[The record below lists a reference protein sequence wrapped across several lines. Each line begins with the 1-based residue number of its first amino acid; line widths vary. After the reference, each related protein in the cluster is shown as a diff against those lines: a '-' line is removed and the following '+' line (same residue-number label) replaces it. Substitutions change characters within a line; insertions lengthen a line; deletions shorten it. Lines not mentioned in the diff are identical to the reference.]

1 MANDKDKEG
10 VNPAPISK
18 KVTNQNGCKEDTLNL
33 SKNRCGVKVIPS
45 KKDNFS
51 EWYTAVVLKSELA
64 DYAPVRGCMVI
75 RPYGYKLW
83 ELMQSLLD
91 KKFKDTGHQ
100 NAYFPLF
107 IPESFLKKEAEHVK
121 GFSPQVAWV
130 TRGGEEDLAERLAI
144 RPTSEAIICSMYAKW
159 VKSYR
164 DLPVLINQWCNI
176 VRWEKT
182 TRLFLRTVEFLWQ
195 EGHTLHRTPQEADE
209 EATKML
215 NVYVDFVQN
224 EMAIPIL
231 WGRKPESEKFPGAL
245 HTYTTEALMPDG
257 QALQAGTSHNLGQF
271 FSKAFDIKYLDDD
284 NTEKYPWGTSWG
296 CTTRLIGA
304 LIMTHG
310 DDKGLRL
317 PPRIAPIQAVIVPI
331 LFGKDDEKVIAKA
344 KEIYASTSKDYRVYL
359 DDRLEYTPGWKFN
372 DWEMRGVPL
381 RIEIG
386 PKDIQKEQV
395 VFVPRDGSGKRFI
408 KESELN
414 DETNKILKDIQKNL
428 FDSAKKFLLNNISEA
443 KNIEEFNKKLQEKP
457 GFIKILWC
465 GSQECENELIDKTK
479 TTPRCI
485 PLDEKGNGKCIVCGK
500 ETETIIYYARAY

>member
-1 MANDKDKEG
+1 MADKKEF
-10 VNPAPISK
+10 V
-18 KVTNQNGCKEDTLNL
+18 KE
-33 SKNRCGVKVIPS
+33 IPS
-45 KKDNFS
+45 KQDSFS
-51 EWYTAVVLKSELA
+51 EWYTAVILKAELA

-75 RPYGYKLW
+75 RPYGYRIW

-91 KKFKDTGHQ
+91 KRFKATGHQ
-100 NAYFPLF
+100 NAYFPIF
-107 IPESFLKKEAEHVK
+107 IPESFLQKEAEHVK

-130 TRGGEEDLAERLAI
+130 TKGGDEELTERLAI

-164 DLPVLINQWCNI
+164 DLPILINQWCNI

-182 TRLFLRTVEFLWQ
+182 TRLFLRTTEFLWQ
-195 EGHTLHRTPQEADE
+195 EGHTLHRTKE
-209 EATKML
+209 EAEAEAIKML

-224 EMAIPIL
+224 DMAIPLIY
-231 WGRKPESEKFPGAL
+231 GRKPESEKFPGAL
-245 HTYTTEALMPDG
+245 HTYTIEALMPDG

-271 FSKAFDIKYLDDD
+271 FSKAFDIKYLDED
-284 NTEKYPWGTSWG
+284 NIEKYPWGTSWG

-317 PPRIAPIQAVIVPI
+317 PPRIAPIQIVIVPI
-331 LFGKDDEKVIAKA
+331 LFGKSDEKVLVKT
-344 KEIYASTSKDYRVYL
+344 KEIYDNLKNDYRVYL

-386 PKDIQKEQV
+386 PKDIEKEQLV
-395 VFVPRDGSGKRFI
+395 LVPRDETGKRAIRLSEI
-408 KESELN
+408 KENIETILN
-414 DETNKILKDIQKNL
+414 QVQQNL
-428 FDSAKKFLLNNISEA
+428 FTSAQQRLFENISEA
-443 KNIEEFNKKLQEKP
+443 YTIEEFNDKISEKP
-457 GFIKILWC
+457 GFVKVFWC
-465 GSQECENELIDKTK
+465 EKQQCENEIIDKTK

-485 PLDEKGNGKCIVCGK
+485 PLNEKHKGKCIICGK

>member
-1 MANDKDKEG
+1 MVNDKED
-10 VNPAPISK
+10 VNPVPIYK
-18 KVTNQNGCKEDTLNL
+18 GAMKNNNRMNNTPNPD
-33 SKNRCGVKVIPS
+33 KNRCGVKEIPS

-51 EWYTAVVLKSELA
+51 EWYTAVVLKAELA

-75 RPYGYKLW
+75 RPYGYQIW

-91 KKFKDTGHQ
+91 KKFKDTGHK

-107 IPESFLKKEAEHVK
+107 IPEGFLKKEAKHVK

-130 TRGGEEDLAERLAI
+130 TRGGDEDLTERLAI
-144 RPTSEAIICSMYAKW
+144 RPTSEAIICSMYSKW

-164 DLPVLINQWCNI
+164 DLPILINQWCNI

-182 TRLFLRTVEFLWQ
+182 TRLFLRTTEFLWQ
-195 EGHTLHRTPQEADE
+195 EGHTLHRTKEEADR
-209 EATKML
+209 EAIQML
-215 NVYVDFVQN
+215 NVYVDFVEN
-224 EMAIPIL
+224 DMAIPLIY
-231 WGRKPESEKFPGAL
+231 GRKTESEKFPGAL
-245 HTYTTEALMPDG
+245 HTYSIEALMPDG

-296 CTTRLIGA
+296 LTTRMIGA

-317 PPRIAPIQAVIVPI
+317 PPRIAPIQVVIVPI
-331 LFGKDDEKVIAKA
+331 LFGKDDEKVLSKA
-344 KEIYASTSKDYRVYL
+344 KEIYESIYKDYRVYL

-395 VFVPRDGSGKRFI
+395 VFVPRDGSGKKNI
-408 KESELN
+408 KELELKTSVDN
-414 DETNKILKDIQKNL
+414 ILKDIQINL
-428 FDSAKKFLLNNISEA
+428 FKSAQKWLLENISEA
-443 KNIEEFNKKLQEKP
+443 KSIEEFNKKLQAKP
-457 GFIKILWC
+457 GFIKVFWC
-465 GSQECENELIDKTK
+465 ESQQCENELIDKTK

-485 PLDEKGNGKCIVCGK
+485 PLGEKGKGKCIVCGK
-500 ETETIIYYARAY
+500 ETETVIYYARAY

>member
-1 MANDKDKEG
+1 MSNNEKSKEF
-10 VNPAPISK
+10 V
-18 KVTNQNGCKEDTLNL
+18 KE
-33 SKNRCGVKVIPS
+33 IPS
-45 KKDNFS
+45 KKENFS
-51 EWYTAVVLKSELA
+51 DWYTQVVLKAELA
-64 DYAPVRGCMVI
+64 DYTPVRGCMVI
-75 RPYGYKLW
+75 RPYGYKVW

-91 KKFKDTGHQ
+91 KKFKETGHQ

-107 IPESFLKKEAEHVK
+107 IPESFLQKEAEHVK

-130 TRGGEEDLAERLAI
+130 TRGGDEDLAERLAV

-182 TRLFLRTVEFLWQ
+182 TRLFLRTTEFLWQ
-195 EGHTLHRTPQEADE
+195 EGHTLHRTRQEADA
-209 EATKML
+209 EAIKML
-215 NVYVDFVQN
+215 NVYVDFVEQD
-224 EMAIPIL
+224 MAIPL
-231 WGRKPESEKFPGAL
+231 VYGRKPESEKFPGAL
-245 HTYTTEALMPDG
+245 HTYSIEALMPDG

-317 PPRIAPIQAVIVPI
+317 PPRIAPTQVVIVPI
-331 LFGKDDEKVIAKA
+331 LFGKDDEKVLAKA
-344 KEIYASTSKDYRVYL
+344 KEIYDLISKDYRVYL

-372 DWEMRGVPL
+372 EWEMRGVPL
-381 RIEIG
+381 RIEVG
-386 PKDIQKEQV
+386 PKDIIKEQV
-395 VFVPRDGSGKRFI
+395 VFVPRDGSGKKSI
-408 KESELN
+408 KQAELKEN
-414 DETNKILKDIQKNL
+414 VLKTLTEIQHNL
-428 FDSAKKFLLNNISEA
+428 FSLARQSLSEKISVADS
-443 KNIEEFNKKLQEKP
+443 IEEFNKKIGDKP
-457 GFIKILWC
+457 GFIKVHWC
-465 GSQECENELIDKTK
+465 ENQRCENELIDKTK

-485 PLDEKGNGKCIVCGK
+485 PMNEKSKARCIICGK